1 MSKIIYIIP
10 GLILIG
16 FIGICIYF
24 VAGVSSTFPP
34 IKKYEFAGSVND
46 LLSGIKK
53 YNADNPNVTLII
65 TETTG
70 NKDNGYG
77 IYMDIEIKSVT
88 SDIVY
93 NLECEKNNNDG
104 EAAKTLIQLIGA
116 FNTKNYKIGGYG
128 IKGTGV
134 KNMVKD
140 FDEGFLVKLQK
151 QQKMSIK
158 PY

>member
-1 MSKIIYIIP
+1 MSKIIYIIT

-16 FIGICIYF
+16 FIGTCIYF

-34 IKKYEFAGSVND
+34 IKKYEFTGRVND

-53 YNADNPNVTLII
+53 YNADNPNVTLKI
-65 TETTG
+65 TDTTG

-116 FNTKNYKIGGYG
+116 FNAKNYKTGGYG
-128 IKGTGV
+128 INATGV

-140 FDEGFLVKLQK
+140 FDEGFLVNLQK